1 LQGIY
6 FYADWGSGR
15 IWGIR
20 RAGDTWQNHEFLD
33 TDQNFTT
40 FGQDEAGEV
49 YIASQGGTL
58 YLLAAGTP
66 QISAN
71 GVVNAA
77 SFGPGV
83 VPGSLATIFGKGLT
97 SFNQIVRASAFPLPT
112 ELAGTTVAL
121 NGIRAPILA
130 TANIN
135 GQEQINIQVPFELAG
150 ASQASLTVTANGQQ
164 SAPVDVPLSPAQPEI
179 FAVTR
184 SADAITIWATGLGP
198 VSDAPDTG
206 HPASASP
213 FATTV
218 GQTQVSI
225 GGTDVPVLYS
235 GLAPGFAGLYQV
247 NAATT
252 ATGEIV
258 LRVGSA
264 VSRPWREPAAND

>member
-1 LQGIY
+1 
-6 FYADWGSGR
+6 
-15 IWGIR
+15 
-20 RAGDTWQNHEFLD
+20 
-33 TDQNFTT
+33 
-40 FGQDEAGEV
+40 
-49 YIASQGGTL
+49 
-58 YLLAAGTP
+58 
-66 QISAN
+66 
-71 GVVNAA
+71 
-77 SFGPGV
+77 